1 MLETTWFVLWGI
13 LWAVYFMLDGFDL
26 GLGSLTP
33 FLAKNDTE
41 RRIIYNSMGPF
52 WDGNE
57 VWLITAGGVTFAA
70 FPKAYAVLFSSLYSA
85 LMLLLFALIL
95 RGVSF
100 EFRGKVDS
108 PKWRAIWDSCV
119 VIGSF
124 LPALLLGVAFANI
137 FRGIPIDAM
146 ASTRVPVHPAQSLR
160 SHGWAVVRVPVPGA
174 RLVVVDHQIGRG
186 LAAAGGVHGA
196 DALDPPAARGGG
208 FSRGHLVCHPA
219 LRQLPEEPTPLRGS
233 TEFDPLLAVGRCS
246 WSGSTSR
253 SSIGGGRGFPP
264 ASPLLRRRFL
274 AWWGFS
280 QPASVQLKPGLQCDH
295 LQCGI
300 QPLDTQ
306 DHAGGGAH
314 LRSVVIA
321 YQAWVYYTFKDKVR
335 EEDLAMR
342 KPTRFHPVRKPA
354 DPLSPYRCT
363 CLTP

>member
-26 GLGSLTP
+26 GLGALTP

-119 VIGSF
+119 VLGSF

-137 FRGIPIDAM
+137 FRGIPIDADGVYQGTLFTLLNPYGLMGGLLFVFLFLVHGSLWLTIKSEGALQQRAASM
-146 ASTRVPVHPAQSLR
+146 ARTLWIPL
-160 SHGWAVVRVPVPGA
+160 
-174 RLVVVDHQIGRG
+174 L
-186 LAAAGGVHGA
+186 LAAVA
-196 DALDPPAARGGG
+196 
-208 FSRGHLVCHPA
+208 FLVA
-219 LRQLPEEPTPLRGS
+219 TWFATRLYDNYLKNPLLYVVPLS
-233 TEFDPLLAVGRCS
+233 LIPLLAVGALLMVRVYIQKQH
-246 WSGSTSR
+246 WWR
-253 SSIGGGRGFPP
+253 AWFSSCVTIVATTLFGVVGLFPNLLPSSLNP
-264 ASPLLRRRFL
+264 AYNVTIYNAASSPLT
-274 AWWGFS
+274 
-280 QPASVQLKPGLQCDH
+280 LKIMLGVALTFVP
-295 LQCGI
+295 
-300 QPLDTQ
+300 
-306 DHAGGGAH
+306 
-314 LRSVVIA
+314 VVIA
-321 YQAWVYYTFKDKVR
+321 YQAWVYYTFRDKVR
-335 EEDLAMR
+335 EEDLAYEE
-342 KPTRFHPVRKPA
+342 A
-354 DPLSPYRCT
+354 Y
-363 CLTP
+363 